1 MTPPRKPARDEVV
14 LREHSF
20 DGIQEFDQRL
30 PNWWLYT
37 LFGAIAFGMFAWLFF
52 ITDNGAGA
60 NTRRLTARLDA
71 LDAKRFAAIKDLDDK
86 TLWAMS
92 RNQTVVAQGEKVYQ
106 SICYTCHGVELQG
119 GIGFRLSDNLWVHGT
134 KPMEIFGVVTH
145 GVPGTGM
152 PTWGPQL
159 GPAKITQVVAFLLS
173 KQDPN
178 NMILIPRNQ
187 EPTLQHKPAPVQP

>member
-1 MTPPRKPARDEVV
+1 MNPPRNLNRDEVV

-37 LFGAIAFGMFAWLFF
+37 LFGAIVFAVFAWLFF
-52 ITDNGAGA
+52 ATDNGAEA
-60 NTRRLTARLDA
+60 ATNRLASQLDT

-92 RNQTVVAQGEKVYQ
+92 RNQSIVAQGDKVFH
-106 SICYTCHGVELQG
+106 SICYTCHGTNLEG

-152 PTWGPQL
+152 QSWNAQL
-159 GPAKITQVVAFLLS
+159 GPAKITQVVAFVLS

-178 NMILIPRNQ
+178 NMILIPRDQ
-187 EPTLQHKPAPVQP
+187 EPTLQHKP

>member
-1 MTPPRKPARDEVV
+1 MNQPNKPARDEVV

-37 LFGAIAFGMFAWLFF
+37 LFGAIAFAGFAWLFF
-52 ITDNGAGA
+52 ATDNGARA
-60 NTRRLTARLDA
+60 DTTHLSNQLDA

-86 TLWAMS
+86 TLWNMS
-92 RNQTVVAQGEKVYQ
+92 RNQNVVAQGEKVFQ
-106 SICYTCHGVELQG
+106 SICYTCHGANLQG

-134 KPMEIFGVVTH
+134 KPMEIFGVVTK
-145 GVPGTGM
+145 GVPNTGM
-152 PTWGPQL
+152 QSWSAQL
-159 GPAKITQVVAFLLS
+159 GPQKITQVVAFLLS

-178 NMILIPRNQ
+178 NMVLIPRDQ
-187 EPTLQHKPAPVQP
+187 EPTLQKKPAQP

>member
-1 MTPPRKPARDEVV
+1 MNPPKKPTDNEVV

-37 LFGAIAFGMFAWLFF
+37 LFGAIAFGAFAWLFF
-52 ITDNGAGA
+52 TTDKGADA
-60 NTRRLTARLDA
+60 DTRRLDSQMDA
-71 LDAKRFAAIKDLDDK
+71 LDARRFAAIKNLDDK
-86 TLWAMS
+86 TLWGMS
-92 RNQTVVAQGEKVYQ
+92 RNQTIVAQGEKVYQ
-106 SICYTCHGVELQG
+106 SICYTCHGVNLQG

-134 KPMEIFGVVTH
+134 KPMEIFMVVTK

-152 PTWGPQL
+152 PTWGAQL
-159 GPAKITQVVAFLLS
+159 GPQKITQVVAFLLS

-178 NMILIPRNQ
+178 NMILIPRDQ
-187 EPTLQHKPAPVQP
+187 EPTLQHKPAQP

>member
-1 MTPPRKPARDEVV
+1 MNPPRKLNRDEVV

-20 DGIQEFDQRL
+20 DGIQEYDQRL

-37 LFGAIAFGMFAWLFF
+37 LFGAVGFSMLAWLFF
-52 ITDNGAGA
+52 TTDHGAEA
-60 NTRRLTARLDA
+60 DMMRLTRQMDE

-86 TLWAMS
+86 NLWAMS
-92 RNQTVVAQGEKVYQ
+92 RNQSFVAQGEKVFQ
-106 SICYTCHGVELQG
+106 SICYTCHGVNLQG
-119 GIGFRLSDNLWVHGT
+119 GIGFRLGDNLWVHGT
-134 KPMEIFGVVTH
+134 KPMEIFGVVTK

-152 PTWGPQL
+152 QSWNAQL

-178 NMILIPRNQ
+178 NMILIPRDQ
-187 EPTLQHKPAPVQP
+187 EPTLQHKSAP